1 MTTEALA
8 IIVIS
13 VIGLLLLA
21 DFGWKKWYF
30 SNSEPID
37 AEVVAVRKRTMND
50 KKNNRNSYSVRVNY
64 TTADGDPI
72 TTHLRVK
79 DVYHAR
85 LPQGIIDAA
94 GETMNLVKVKNR
106 MQEAHAISS
115 KMLAEG
121 KSKDEVKQAITEL
134 YEGRRETIER
144 KTEDL
149 GLAPGWVAVTTPTTI
164 PVLVSN
170 KNNKKAMLYTKGLS
184 KSRS

>member
-37 AEVVAVRKRTMND
+37 AEVVAVKKRTIHD

-64 TTADGDPI
+64 TTPDGDPI

-79 DVYHAR
+79 DTYVAR
-85 LPQGIIDAA
+85 LPEGIIEAA
-94 GETMNLVKVKNR
+94 GETMNLSQG
-106 MQEAHAISS
+106 QESYAGSS
-115 KMLAEG
+115 
-121 KSKDEVKQAITEL
+121 
-134 YEGRRETIER
+134 
-144 KTEDL
+144 
-149 GLAPGWVAVTTPTTI
+149 
-164 PVLVSN
+164 
-170 KNNKKAMLYTKGLS
+170 
-184 KSRS
+184 